1 MHSNCG
7 PGKGSVSEIVLT
19 QFFSLSNEPNG
30 NTLRELI
37 KYRPC
42 LTKMCTHER
51 ASRLVMTR
59 ASVLVDANKTLTDS
73 NRSTNYVRIKRLRI
87 GNHASNKSLKT
98 YAVSRCNLWSWRIDN
113 PCESESQGEWMK
125 PKLSEGALELKVN
138 LNINGIN
145 FHRFDLITLTE
156 L

>member
-7 PGKGSVSEIVLT
+7 PGKVSVTAIVLT
-19 QFFSLSNEPNG
+19 QFFSLSN
-30 NTLRELI
+30 TLRELI
-37 KYRPC
+37 KYRPF

-51 ASRLVMTR
+51 AFRLVMTR
-59 ASVLVDANKTLTDS
+59 ASVLVDANKTLSDS
-73 NRSTNYVRIKRLRI
+73 NRSTNYVRIERLRI
-87 GNHASNKSLKT
+87 GNHASNKSLKA
-98 YAVSRCNLWSWRIDN
+98 YAVSHCNLWSWRIDN

-125 PKLSEGALELKVN
+125 SVFKLFEGALELKAN
-138 LNINGIN
+138 LNSNGIN